1 MRMKSLP
8 FPFRNRSLGAGL
20 LFPASLVI
28 AAGSLSFVILR
39 VVTHPVLTPGTLA
52 VPLLIFLAGALGA
65 ALGIYYMNV
74 FPLKTFM
81 NELASRQ
88 PELAPGKKPVAALS
102 FLAEHAHRME
112 EDLKD
117 EKNRA
122 RALRTRLAAL
132 TAVTAVVSQNP
143 DIDQSLSEV
152 LDTIL
157 DLTGFEGGMIFL
169 RGGEKNH
176 WDIRAFR
183 GMPLESMWDGALA
196 RAGQAILRQ
205 VSRQRQLMFVSGSDP
220 DTQRRTQ
227 FFRGRGV
234 QTLLAIPLLTKGQ
247 VCGATLL
254 VSPQEKEISLNE
266 NELLEAIGQQLGLA
280 VSGASSVSEWA
291 AKSRDLSVLVE
302 ACSAL
307 FGSFDPQSIL
317 STLGERVMRVLG
329 AEFCYTAVLD
339 ADGKHLIFQTF
350 SSAREAVPSVKLGQ
364 RIRMNQLPLYQKAIN
379 TNRMIRIR
387 GEGQLSPPERQLIQ
401 SQEAGEVLLIP
412 LGSEERALGLA
423 GLGLA
428 ASAEPD
434 AETLALAKSLAGQAA
449 SALQKA
455 QAYHDV
461 RQKADELFSLYQMT
475 QKLYSV
481 LNWDQLLDEILK
493 VVVES
498 FGYLNSAILLADME
512 KRELYVK
519 AAQGFPDERIKDL
532 RIKIGEEGITG
543 WVAQTGEPLV
553 VEDVDQEPRY
563 VKGIMQCKSEI
574 AVPLKLKGEIIGVLD
589 AESDKVSAFG
599 QRDVRVL
606 SLLASQIAVVL
617 ENSRLFSQERRKC
630 LQLALINDVARK
642 VVSTLDLNS
651 LLNNVIEAIQLSF
664 KYDHISLFL
673 LDEREGDFVL
683 KACRGSR
690 CESVKLGCR
699 LRKGVGVVGRAAESG
714 KSLLCNQVASDPG
727 YVPAIAETRSELSAP
742 IKKGREVL
750 GVLDLQSFVEDGF
763 DGQDVAVMETITDLL
778 ATAVSNSALYEETK
792 AKAYRLEL
800 VDQINRAINSTLDV
814 KEIFKV
820 ISQELKR
827 VWEYDRISLCF
838 WHPEEQLFRMKMSF
852 CPDTGLSAVGA
863 RHISADETNM
873 TVATQTQKPFCQDRL
888 SVDSDS
894 KPMDRLVY
902 SEGIRSYAYVPV
914 LDNRK
919 VVAVLSLESRKK
931 QGLGPDQ
938 IELLESIGGHLS
950 VALQNAR
957 LFSDLQKA
965 YQNLKSTQKE
975 MIQVE
980 RFRAWGEMAGGVVH
994 DFNNILAAILGRVQ
1008 LLLMKVT
1015 SGKHDFREELEK
1027 NLRIIEGSAADGD
1040 RILNRI
1046 REFTRAKSE
1055 AEFAPVDLNRL
1066 IEDSLELTKAY
1077 WRDKAALSG
1086 IDIEVHRELK
1096 ASGLVSGDESELR
1109 EVVTTLILNALD
1121 AMPQGG
1127 RLTVKTED
1135 AADSVLLTAAD
1146 TGVGM
1151 SGEVKSQVFSPFFT
1165 TKGKQGT
1172 GLGLSLAKGIIAR
1185 HKGEIWVES
1194 RPGEGTS
1201 FTMRIPR
1208 CRREPDDSD
1217 SKEVQ
1222 SRNVSVLVVEDEAN
1236 IREVLQEILSTAG
1249 HQVTL
1254 ASDGEEGIQLY
1265 KKKKPDLVISDL
1277 GLPGVSGWEVAA
1289 SVKEENPSTPVVIF
1303 TGWGVKLDQADP
1315 KSQNV
1320 DRFITK
1326 PFNLRQI
1333 LSLVSELTAG
1343 CKSEPLRASERVDAP
1358 QSST

>member
-1 MRMKSLP
+1 MKSWP
-8 FPFRNRSLGAGL
+8 FPSKSFSLKARL
-20 LFPASLVI
+20 LFPASLVM
-28 AAGSLSFVILR
+28 AAASLCLLILR
-39 VVTHPVLTPGTLA
+39 LVTHPVPTPGALA
-52 VPLLIFLAGALGA
+52 VPLLVFLASAMGA
-65 ALGIYYMNV
+65 ALGVYHKSV
-74 FPLKTFM
+74 FPLRRLM
-81 NELASRQ
+81 DELASRHPGLS
-88 PELAPGKKPVAALS
+88 PEKNPAAALS
-102 FLAEHAHRME
+102 FLAEHAHRTE
-112 EDLKD
+112 ENLKG
-117 EKNRA
+117 EKDRTKT
-122 RALRTRLAAL
+122 LRTRLAAL
-132 TAVTAVVSQNP
+132 SAVTAGVSQNT
-143 DIDQSLSEV
+143 DMDQSLSEV
-152 LDTIL
+152 LDTVL
-157 DLTGFEGGMIFL
+157 DLTGFQGGMIFL
-169 RGGEKNH
+169 RGGEKDH
-176 WDIRAFR
+176 WDIRAFK
-183 GMPLESMWDGALA
+183 GMPLESMWSGALA

-205 VSRQRQLMFVSGSDP
+205 VSRRRQLVFVSGADQ
-220 DTQRRTQ
+220 DTQRKAQ
-227 FFRGRGV
+227 FFRSRGIG
-234 QTLLAIPLLTKGQ
+234 TLLAIPFLAKGL
-247 VCGATLL
+247 VYGAALL
-254 VSPQEKEISLNE
+254 VSPQAKETSLEE

-291 AKSRDLSVLVE
+291 RKSRDLSVLVE
-302 ACSAL
+302 AYSAL
-307 FGSFDPQSIL
+307 SGSLDPQRIL
-317 STLGERVMRVLG
+317 SILGERMMRVLG
-329 AEFCYTAVLD
+329 AEFSYTVILD
-339 ADGKHLIFQTF
+339 ADGKHLIFETF
-350 SSAREAVPSVKLGQ
+350 SSARKAVPSVKLGEKIN
-364 RIRMNQLPLYQKAIN
+364 RNQLPLYQKAIA

-387 GEGQLSPPERQLIQ
+387 GEGQLSPHERRLVP

-412 LGSEERALGLA
+412 LGSEEQAVGLIGVGLA
-423 GLGLA
+423 G
-428 ASAEPD
+428 SAEPD
-434 AETLALAKSLAGQAA
+434 AGTLDLGKSLARHAA

-455 QAYHDV
+455 QAYQDV

-475 QKLYSV
+475 QKLYSI
-481 LNWDQLLDEILK
+481 LDWEKLLDEILK
-493 VVVES
+493 VVVQS
-498 FGYLNSAILLADME
+498 FGYLNSAILLADTE

-543 WVAQTGEPLV
+543 WVAQTGQPLV

-606 SLLASQIAVVL
+606 TLLASQIAVVL

-642 VVSTLDLNS
+642 VVSTLDLGS

-673 LDEREGDFVL
+673 LDEGGDDFVL
-683 KACRGSR
+683 KACCGSR

-727 YVPAIAETRSELSAP
+727 YVPAIAETKSELCAP

-763 DGQDVAVMETITDLL
+763 DGQDVAVMETVTDLL
-778 ATAVSNSALYEETK
+778 ATAVSNSGLYEETK

-800 VDQINRAINSTLDV
+800 IDQINRAISSTLDV

-820 ISQELKR
+820 ISQELKK
-827 VWEYDRISLCF
+827 VWEYDRVSLCF
-838 WHPEEQLFRMKMSF
+838 WHPEEGLFRMKMSF
-852 CPDTGLSAVGA
+852 CPEAGLSAVGA
-863 RHISADETNM
+863 RNISADETNM
-873 TVATQTQKPFCQDRL
+873 TVVTQTQKPFCRDRL

-965 YQNLKSTQKE
+965 YQNLKNTQKE

-1027 NLRIIEGSAADGD
+1027 NLRIIESSAADGD

-1055 AEFAPVDLNRL
+1055 AEFAPADLNRL

-1077 WRDKAALSG
+1077 WKDKAALSG
-1086 IDIEVHRELK
+1086 IDIQVHRELK
-1096 ASGLVSGDESELR
+1096 ATGRVSGDESELR

-1127 RLTVKTED
+1127 KLTLKTED
-1135 AADSVLLTAAD
+1135 AADAVLLTVAD

-1151 SGEVKSQVFSPFFT
+1151 TGEVKSQVFSPFFT
-1165 TKGKQGT
+1165 TKGEQGT

-1185 HKGEIWVES
+1185 HKGEIGVES

-1208 CRREPDDSD
+1208 CRREPEDSD
-1217 SKEVQ
+1217 SKEVR
-1222 SRNVSVLVVEDEAN
+1222 SRSASVLVVEDEAN
-1236 IREVLQEILSTAG
+1236 IREVLQEILTTAG

-1254 ASDGEEGIQLY
+1254 ASDGEEGIKLY
-1265 KKKKPDLVISDL
+1265 KEKKPDLVISDL

-1289 SVKEENPSTPVVIF
+1289 SVKEQNPSTPVVIF
-1303 TGWGVKLDQADP
+1303 TGWGVKLDQADA

-1326 PFNLRQI
+1326 PFNMRQI
-1333 LSLVSELTAG
+1333 LNLVSELAAG
-1343 CKSEPLRASERVDAP
+1343 CKTESLDTSQPVDAP
-1358 QSST
+1358 ESSA